1 MANTDLL
8 QGLSGSVAVKPPC
21 RAVSSTNLVLSGLQT
36 VDGVDLASGDRVLL
50 AGQADSVENGI
61 YVVNTSDWSRSLDCD
76 GPGDIVKGTIV
87 LINEGTT
94 YGGTFWRETAS
105 DPLPGSTSM
114 SWANGVT
121 DTASTKAEAGNNTD
135 INSLRGI
142 GNSALSNGVGLE
154 GHRDGNLYMQWVG
167 HGNAAFLQFLRSQGT
182 RQAVSAVDSGGLV
195 LGQIDFKGWN
205 GSTEYSYGAYIR
217 AVSSEAY
224 SAGNTGA
231 YLDFF
236 TTTTGGGAGS
246 TTQRSVRLNA
256 DGSATFYFD
265 LTVNADFHCLGDVN
279 VTGTVTAASFTG
291 DGSGLTG
298 LATTA
303 RNYARAAITATS
315 GTTTAPSTNT
325 APTTS
330 TAGTKVAE
338 VTITPSTTS
347 KTVQVK
353 ADLSVRLAGATAAA
367 GVVLSLFRG
376 TTLLA
381 TKRARTDAHYSTT
394 LIPSD
399 VEWPFSF
406 DYQDSP
412 ASVATQTY
420 SIYVGRWGAG
430 TTWYVNGGVSD
441 DLGGSLDNH
450 YLHAEETGA

>member
-21 RAVSSTNLVLSGLQT
+21 RAVATTNLVLSGLQT
-36 VDGVDLASGDRVLL
+36 VDGVDLVADDRVLL
-50 AGQADSVENGI
+50 AGQDDAVENGI
-61 YVVNTSDWSRSLDCD
+61 YVVDTSDWSRSLDCD
-76 GPGDIVKGTIV
+76 GPGDVVKGTIV

-94 YGGTFWRETAS
+94 YGGTFWRETAV
-105 DPLPGSTSM
+105 DPLPGSAGM

-121 DTASTKAEAGNNTD
+121 DTASTKAEAGDNTD
-135 INSLRGI
+135 INSLRGL
-142 GNSALSNGVGLE
+142 GNDPLSGGVCIE
-154 GHRDGNLYMQWVG
+154 GHRDGNLYMQLVG
-167 HGNAAFLQFLRSQGT
+167 HGNCAVVQLLRSQGT
-182 RQAVSAVDSGGLV
+182 RQAVSAIDASGSV
-195 LGQIDFKGWN
+195 LGQLDFKGWN
-205 GSTEYSYGAYIR
+205 GSTAYSHGAYIR
-217 AVSSEAY
+217 ALSAEAY
-224 SAGNTGA
+224 TVGNTGA

-236 TTTTGGGAGS
+236 TTTAGGGSGS
-246 TTQRSVRLNA
+246 TTQRSMRLQSS
-256 DGSATFYFD
+256 GSAIFYFD
-265 LTVNADFHCLGDVN
+265 LTSNGNFYCLGDADI
-279 VTGTVTAASFTG
+279 TGTVTAGAFVG

-298 LATTA
+298 LATSA

-315 GTTTAPSTNT
+315 GTTTAPSTDT

-338 VTITPSTTS
+338 VTVTPSTTS
-347 KTVQVK
+347 KKVQVK

-381 TKRARTDAHYSTT
+381 TKRARTDAHYGTT
-394 LIPSD
+394 FVASD

-412 ASVATQTY
+412 ASASAQTY
-420 SIYVGRWGAG
+420 SIYVGRWGSG
-430 TTWYVNGGVSD
+430 TWYVNGAAAD

-450 YLHAEETGA
+450 YLHAEEIGA